1 MFLLLYF
8 IIVFFFLFVV
18 DKKWEC
24 LYLFIYFTSAF
35 QCFSWWPFFVLVYH
49 NYFRFQRIKLK
60 RKIIKWSRKNDK
72 AKNSIF
78 FWTVLKGVLI
88 LVQRFLSEKQL
99 CIETVVQIICRV
111 LLKLGYVIY
120 GYAVIVSKIT
130 AQKFN
135 DENKVFLSDW
145 KILEQYKKIFS
156 SFRYGF

>member
-1 MFLLLYF
+1 M
-8 IIVFFFLFVV
+8 
-18 DKKWEC
+18 
-24 LYLFIYFTSAF
+24 
-35 QCFSWWPFFVLVYH
+35 
-49 NYFRFQRIKLK
+49 
-60 RKIIKWSRKNDK
+60 
-72 AKNSIF
+72 
-78 FWTVLKGVLI
+78 LKGVLI